1 MLSGREWTTVGQQR
15 QYNIARYVKKKKKKK
30 KIPTTLSRAWNG
42 LEEGMQKYRNCY
54 QKDNAFS
61 RRIFYFYF
69 FIIREF

>member
-1 MLSGREWTTVGQQR
+1 MFSGREWTTVGQQR
-15 QYNIARYVKKKKKKK
+15 QYNIARYVKKK

-61 RRIFYFYF
+61 TRIF
-69 FIIREF
+69 